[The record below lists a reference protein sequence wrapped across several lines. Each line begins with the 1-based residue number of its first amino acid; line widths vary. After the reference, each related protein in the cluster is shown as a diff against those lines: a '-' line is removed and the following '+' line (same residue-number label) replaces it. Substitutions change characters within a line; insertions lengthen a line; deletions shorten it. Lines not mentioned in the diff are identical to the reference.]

1 MSLFVG
7 AGKMRQYQRK
17 QVAVVGG
24 HFRQFVFAEAEP
36 VKAGFDLNRRFNAL
50 DLMFF
55 PKGQLLLAGNYRNQV
70 CPLEGSQAVFADSL
84 QNVNFGIRYVRTDF
98 FPFNA
103 VGDEKSAAAG
113 VFIKPFGN
121 RFRSQSVGVVL
132 DHRGGFR
139 PLGQSLQKA
148 VVFFQ
153 IVQVDF

>member
-1 MSLFVG
+1 
-7 AGKMRQYQRK
+7 MR
-17 QVAVVGG
+17 
-24 HFRQFVFAEAEP
+24 
-36 VKAGFDLNRRFNAL
+36 
-50 DLMFF
+50 
-55 PKGQLLLAGNYRNQV
+55 
-70 CPLEGSQAVFADSL
+70 AD
-84 QNVNFGIRYVRTDF
+84 V

-113 VFIKPFGN
+113 VCIKPFGN
-121 RFRSQSVGVVL
+121 RFRPQSVGVIL